1 MDHLFLAASK
11 SEIIKHYPII
21 FQTKIMNWYL
31 TKIVY
36 RIICGQGNHT
46 AQFDEQLRLIQAGSS
61 EEAFE
66 KSRAL
71 GEKEEDK
78 FYNED
83 QKLVQWKF
91 VNVAELYKLSGLLD
105 GVELYSRIQETDN
118 ADLYIELTNKK
129 AAHILHN
136 SRHQFLEII

>member
-1 MDHLFLAASK
+1 MS
-11 SEIIKHYPII
+11 
-21 FQTKIMNWYL
+21 WYL

-46 AQFDEQLRLIQAGSS
+46 AQFDEQLRLIEADSS
-61 EEAFE
+61 QEAFQ
-66 KSRAL
+66 KAKAL

-78 FYNED
+78 FFNED

-105 GVELYSRIQETDN
+105 GAELYSRVQETDN
-118 ADLYIELTNKK
+118 ADLYIELTNRK

-136 SRHQFLEII
+136 SKHQFLEII